1 MTPIETTLTF
11 DFKKSGLKF
20 MEEYEKKLNPQV
32 KILHEAWLNYNKEYT
47 LNSSLITA
55 IILFYPRSLKRFYEV
70 YAEVCIEGK

>member
-11 DFKKSGLKF
+11 DFKMSGKKF

-32 KILHEAWLNYNKEYT
+32 KSLHEAWLNSNKEYA
-47 LNSSLITA
+47 LNSSLITS